1 MSPVICP
8 TCGHENPVGALVCAN
23 CDNLL
28 VNAERSTRAL
38 RPDNL
43 DDPDLYTPPQ
53 RQFTKHLGLLGPDAV
68 ALYVNDIDDPLIVH
82 ITRQA
87 ALGRYSTQNTTQP
100 RIDLTDYGA
109 FEKGV
114 SRIHAVLQRTD
125 DGLTIEDLNSN
136 NGSWLNNV
144 RLAPNSPQL
153 LHSGDHLQL
162 GQILIEIYF

>member
-1 MSPVICP
+1 MPPVICP
-8 TCGHENPVGALVCAN
+8 ACGHENPVGALVCAH
-23 CDNLL
+23 CDTLL
-28 VNAERSTRAL
+28 AHVDRDTRAL
-38 RPDNL
+38 PTESL
-43 DDPDLYTPPQ
+43 DDIEMSAPQ

-136 NGSWLNNV
+136 NGSWLNNA
-144 RLAPNSPQL
+144 RLAPNDPQL
-153 LHSGDHLQL
+153 LHSGDRLQL
-162 GQILIEIYF
+162 GEIFIEIYF